1 MIIKIKRVEQKI
13 LDGEPQHFC
22 FIDERLPL
30 LLVVVS
36 AAAAPPLSTSAALFC
51 LVAPMIV
58 WISKAAANNT
68 YTQNKSGWVFACTVY
83 LTSACKQNVNL
94 GI

>member
-36 AAAAPPLSTSAALFC
+36 AAAVFDTDAISGGQLAGVSRVARAVGHVAQAELGAVVGGQAGSAFGLAR
-51 LVAPMIV
+51 
-58 WISKAAANNT
+58 
-68 YTQNKSGWVFACTVY
+68 
-83 LTSACKQNVNL
+83 
-94 GI
+94 